1 MVYLLAMLAVTTNLS
16 AQSCCCASTGSN
28 WSIMPNLEKHV
39 LGARYYYKTFYSVYP
54 HSLNPELSNSRIDEQ
69 LHTLEV
75 FGRFNIAKRFQ
86 LSVFLPVNIINQTDR
101 KGFSQNAGL
110 GDMSFM
116 LQYGLL
122 DPRRCNGKFSKHQLR
137 LGAGVKLP
145 SGQFSITAA
154 NMFATSLQLG
164 TGSVDFLFNGLYT
177 YRFKQFGFNLTAAYR
192 INTVNPYQYKFGDR
206 AQAGTAFFY
215 VIPVKNLSI
224 MPQVGINYDHGFF
237 NKSHKEKLTYTGGD
251 FMTATIGIDIYYK
264 SLAFTTAF
272 TPALVNRLNW
282 SGELRQK
289 YFFEAGVF
297 YNFQTKKTSNK

>member
-1 MVYLLAMLAVTTNLS
+1 MCLPALLAAYINIS

-39 LGARYYYKTFYSVYP
+39 IGARYYYKTFYSVYP
-54 HSLNPELSNSRIDEQ
+54 HSLNPELSNSRTEEQ
-69 LHTLEV
+69 LHTMEL
-75 FGRFNIAKRFQ
+75 FGRFNIAKRLQ
-86 LSVFLPVNIINQTDR
+86 LSIFLPVNIISQTDR
-101 KGFSQNAGL
+101 KGDSRSAGL

-122 DPRRCNGKFSKHQLR
+122 DPLRCNGKTSKHQLR

-145 SGQFSITAA
+145 SGQFSMTAA

-164 TGSVDFLFNGLYT
+164 TGSVDFLFNGIYT

-192 INTVNPYQYKFGDR
+192 LNTANPYQYKFGDR
-206 AQAGTAFFY
+206 VQSGASFFY
-215 VIPVKNLSI
+215 VIPVKALSI
-224 MPQVGINYDHGFF
+224 MPQIGINYDHGFF
-237 NKSHKEKLTYTGGD
+237 NHSKKEKLSYTGGD
-251 FMTATIGIDIYYK
+251 FLTATAGLDIYYK
-264 SLAFTTAF
+264 SIAFTTAF

-289 YFFEAGVF
+289 YFFEVGVF
-297 YNFQTKKTSNK
+297 YNFQTKKPLTK